1 MIINT
6 DSPLKK
12 ISEDRF
18 RRSALVEMI
27 AKSIQDV
34 ARSAHPS
41 VVYGLY
47 GKWGEGKTSI
57 LNFVEEEL
65 QKSGEGDNI
74 TIAHFNPW
82 IVGNEEALLKEF
94 FQTIMVYPDD
104 NVRQFFKQYGS
115 LAIFASKTIVN
126 AILPGIGTSL
136 AAGLEGAKDALL
148 DSESTISQYKNK
160 VSSAI
165 KGSGKHLLVLI
176 DDIDRLDKDEIHAVL
191 RLIRQV
197 ADFEN
202 VIYLVAMDVEMVSKA
217 IAQYFGG
224 GAVFDGRKF
233 IDKIVQV
240 PITIPP
246 VPKRDFEQLVK
257 EALTE
262 ILEHYTSKEEIALI
276 CEKVSPLMHTRR
288 ELIRFTNQLSFVLP
302 SLKNE
307 VNLNDL
313 CVLEAIKSVSDEAYR
328 SIYHNRAAFFH
339 ESNDVMIHIDKDKET
354 QETQERY
361 EQALESTI
369 SSVEYYRKH
378 DLKEAI
384 EGLFTWKH
392 PFDQQKDIDDKRIYT
407 SIYFAKYFT
416 QLVPSGVIADTELDA
431 YLLKLKDNSADDVS
445 QWIEDKNG
453 QYGFDEVQRALIYFV
468 QHQVSK
474 EDRRAT
480 ASKLSIAVA
489 VSSIGENVPYHID
502 APESKTS
509 FVAINLLQK
518 YFTEQDPDYAGINVK
533 DCSLLNETLKTI
545 FDRAEL
551 NFSLNL
557 LSSVNSF
564 FTPREYD
571 CKTPILILAERFKA
585 EPIKEQMRRSKYL
598 LEVLFNNW
606 KSVDEESFEA
616 YANSLLGSEDIS
628 IVTIL
633 AHFINGTDDAND
645 INTFVYLFEN
655 QIELVLERV
664 GKLSVEEKSKQAI
677 RLFCAN
683 YRISLENLKVRRGE
697 V

>member
-6 DSPLKK
+6 DSPIKK

-65 QKSGEGDNI
+65 LKNGKGDNV

-82 IVGNEEALLKEF
+82 LVGNEEALLKEF
-94 FQTIMVYPDD
+94 FQTIMVYPDET
-104 NVRQFFKQYGS
+104 VRQFFKQYGS

-126 AILPGIGTSL
+126 AILPGVGTGL

-148 DSESTISQYKNK
+148 DSEPTISQYKDK

-165 KGSGKHLLVLI
+165 KASGKHLLVII

-224 GAVFDGRKF
+224 EVSDGRKY

-257 EALTE
+257 EALAV
-262 ILEHYTSKEEIALI
+262 ILEPYTSKEEIALI
-276 CEKVSPLMHTRR
+276 CENVSPLMHTRR

-313 CVLEAIKSVSDEAYR
+313 CVLEAIKSVSAEAYR

-407 SIYFAKYFT
+407 AIYFAKYFT

-445 QWIEDKNG
+445 KWIEDKND
-453 QYGFDEVQRALIYFV
+453 QYGFDEVKRALIYFV
-468 QHQVSK
+468 QHQETK

-489 VSSIGENVPYHID
+489 VSSLGEKVPYHID

-509 FVAINLLQK
+509 FVTINLLQK
-518 YFTEQDPDYAGINVK
+518 YFTEQDPDYASLNVK
-533 DCSLLNETLKTI
+533 DCSLLNETLSII

-557 LSSVNSF
+557 LPSVNNF
-564 FTPREYD
+564 YTPREYD
-571 CKTPILILAERFKA
+571 CKTPIMILAKRFKA
-585 EPIKEQMRRSKYL
+585 EPVKEQMRRSKYL
-598 LEVLFNNW
+598 LQVLFNNW

-616 YANSLLGSEDIS
+616 YAKSLIGSEEIS
-628 IVTIL
+628 IVTL
-633 AHFINGTDDAND
+633 LERFINGTDDAND
-645 INTFVYLFEN
+645 INTFVYLFEK
-655 QIELVLERV
+655 QIEFVLERV
-664 GKLSVEEKSKQAI
+664 GKLSVEEKSKQAV

-683 YRISLENLKVRRGE
+683 YRVSLENLKVRRGE

>member
-1 MIINT
+1 
-6 DSPLKK
+6 
-12 ISEDRF
+12 
-18 RRSALVEMI
+18 MI

-47 GKWGEGKTSI
+47 GKWGEGKTSL

-65 QKSGEGDNI
+65 QKSGDGDNI

-94 FQTIMVYPDD
+94 FQTIMVYPDE
-104 NVRQFFKQYGS
+104 NVRKFFKQYGS

-126 AILPGIGTSL
+126 AILSGVGTGL
-136 AAGLEGAKDALL
+136 AAGLEGAKDALS
-148 DSESTISQYKNK
+148 DSEPTISQYKNK

-165 KGSGKHLLVLI
+165 KKSGKHLLVVI

-202 VIYLVAMDVEMVSKA
+202 VIYLVAMDVDMVSKA

-224 GAVFDGRKF
+224 GAEFDGRKY

-246 VPKRDFEQLVK
+246 VPKKDFEQLVN
-257 EALTE
+257 EDLTVV
-262 ILEHYTSKEEIALI
+262 LKQYTSKEEITQI
-276 CEKVSPLMHTRR
+276 SETVSPLMHTRR
-288 ELIRFTNQLSFVLP
+288 ELLRFTNQLSFVLP
-302 SLKNE
+302 SLRNE
-307 VNLNDL
+307 VNVFDL
-313 CVLEAIKSVSDEAYR
+313 CVLEAIKSVSAEAYR
-328 SIYHNRAAFFH
+328 SIYHNRAALFH
-339 ESNDVMIHIDKDKET
+339 ESNDVKSLIDKDKEAK
-354 QETQERY
+354 EAQERY
-361 EQALESTI
+361 EQALENTI
-369 SSVEYYRKH
+369 SSVEDFRKH

-384 EGLFTWKH
+384 DGLFTWKH

-407 SIYFAKYFT
+407 TIYFAKYFT

-431 YLLKLKDNSADDVS
+431 YLLILKDNSADDVS
-445 QWIEDKNG
+445 KWIKDKND
-453 QYGFDEVQRALIYFV
+453 QYGFDEVQRALTYLV

-480 ASKLSIAVA
+480 ASKLSISIS
-489 VSSIGENVPYHID
+489 VSSLGENVPYHIE
-502 APESKTS
+502 APESMTS

-518 YFTEQDPDYAGINVK
+518 YFTEQDPDYAGLKVM
-533 DCSLLNETLKTI
+533 DCSLLNETLNSI

-551 NFSLNL
+551 NFSMNL

-564 FTPREYD
+564 YTPRKYD

-598 LEVLFNNW
+598 LQVLYNNW
-606 KSVDEESFEA
+606 KSVDEKSFET
-616 YANSLLGSEDIS
+616 YADSLIGSEDIS
-628 IVTIL
+628 IATIL
-633 AHFINGTDDAND
+633 EHFINGTDDAND
-645 INTFVYLFEN
+645 INSFVYLFEN
-655 QIELVLERV
+655 QVELVLERV

-677 RLFCAN
+677 RVFCAN
-683 YRISLENLKVRRGE
+683 YRIALENMKVRRGD